1 MIAGMHFVFHGTLV
15 SDEMRVWKLWK
26 PLHVESYWLPLLQRC
41 PRLQDLHAAIGA
53 DLELVGR
60 LDKDSDGL
68 LLLTT
73 NASLRA
79 ALLGTESIARERGPT
94 SSSHGSTCSKIY
106 RVRTSFPMRDEQLEQ
121 LAAGVPITTLQRRR
135 GGKKITRPTLPCV
148 VERDASV
155 PSGKVLHITLHE
167 GRNRQIRKMIGSFG
181 HRVAALRRLVFGGV
195 SLEGLEDAGD
205 VAALTEAELA
215 VLPGPVDS
223 AHFPWRQRLCDEAP
237 DELLGSESLLAGRLA
252 IGGSGQRPRVERD
265 REYSQLMRA
274 FRDRDCDL
282 RFHF

>member
-1 MIAGMHFVFHGTLV
+1 MVLFTLEPLWPEPRQP
-15 SDEMRVWKLWK
+15 DGKMRVWKLWK

-41 PRLQDLHAAIGA
+41 PRLQDLHAAVGA

-79 ALLGTESIARERGPT
+79 ALLGTESITRERGPT

-106 RVRTSFPMRDEQLEQ
+106 RVRTSFPMSDEQLEQ
-121 LAAGVPITTLQRRR
+121 LATGVPITTLQRRR

-155 PSGKVLHITLHE
+155 PSGKVLHITLRE

-181 HRVAALRRLVFGGV
+181 HRVATLRRLVFGGV
-195 SLEGLEDAGD
+195 SLEGLENAGD

-215 VLPGPVDS
+215 VLPRPADS
-223 AHFPWRQRLCDEAP
+223 AHFPWRQRLCDEGP
-237 DELLGSESLLAGRLA
+237 DELLGSESRR
-252 IGGSGQRPRVERD
+252 GSSLWGPRQRPRAER
-265 REYSQLMRA
+265 EHSSQPTRA
-274 FRDRDCDL
+274 LRDRDCDL
-282 RFHF
+282 RLNF